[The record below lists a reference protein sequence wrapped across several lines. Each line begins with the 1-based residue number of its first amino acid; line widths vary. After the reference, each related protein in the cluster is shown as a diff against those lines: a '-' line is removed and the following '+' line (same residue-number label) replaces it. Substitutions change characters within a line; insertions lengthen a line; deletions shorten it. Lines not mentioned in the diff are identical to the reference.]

1 VTIGLTHTDAL
12 LNLQA
17 SGAEL
22 AASGVTHV
30 TNPDG
35 SRTYLVD
42 LAGIAAGTAVNLS
55 FDLIGFG
62 STAPNLG
69 SHATVSNV
77 RLMGMAQT
85 RDDSATTF
93 EDTVARIIALANDI
107 DANQAGMA
115 PVIVA
120 APQHGLVVVNIDGTF
135 SYTPA
140 QDYFGQDSFT
150 YRLSNGVVDSN
161 VSTVSSDHYPGE

>member
-1 VTIGLTHTDAL
+1 MLRVPL
-12 LNLQA
+12 L
-17 SGAEL
+17 
-22 AASGVTHV
+22 
-30 TNPDG
+30 
-35 SRTYLVD
+35 
-42 LAGIAAGTAVNLS
+42 NLS

-85 RDDSATTF
+85 RDDSISTF
-93 EDTVARIIALANDI
+93 EDTAARIIALANDI

-120 APQHGLVVVNIDGTF
+120 APQHGLVVVNPDSTF

-140 QDYFGQDSFT
+140 QDYFGTDSFT

-161 VSTVSSDHYPGE
+161 VSTVTLTITPVNDAPVAADKAGPQTTLAAC